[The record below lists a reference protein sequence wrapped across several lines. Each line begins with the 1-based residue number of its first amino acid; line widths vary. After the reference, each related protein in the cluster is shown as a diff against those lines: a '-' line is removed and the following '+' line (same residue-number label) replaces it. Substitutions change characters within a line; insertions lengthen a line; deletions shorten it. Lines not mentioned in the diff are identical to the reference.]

1 LYLIYG
7 KIYDTRLSFTNS
19 RGNMIDSN
27 ETFQQQ
33 AYVYIKEQ
41 IVNLVFKPGEFITD
55 TQIANQ
61 LKVSRT
67 PIREAFYRLEKE
79 GLLIYEARRGWKV
92 YSLSLDD
99 IHEIFDI
106 KEVLE
111 GMVAR
116 QAAECKN
123 ETLRADLREALKVM
137 QAAAEAG
144 NSELWLQADRSLHD
158 ILFEMAGNERA
169 ARIIANLN
177 DQWHRVRVG
186 FIALQGRTHRS
197 AEEHRLFVESI
208 LVGNGE
214 EAEQRMRAHLNEVRK
229 ELVHLLVTIVLPYV
243 DDGV

>member
-1 LYLIYG
+1 
-7 KIYDTRLSFTNS
+7 
-19 RGNMIDSN
+19 MVDSN
-27 ETFQQQ
+27 DTFQQQ
-33 AYVYIKEQ
+33 AYLYIKEQ
-41 IVNLVFKPGEFITD
+41 IVNLGFKPGEFITD

-67 PIREAFYRLEKE
+67 PVREAFYRLEKE

-92 YSLSLDD
+92 YTLSLDD

-116 QAAECKN
+116 QAAGCKD
-123 ETLRADLREALKVM
+123 ETLQANLREALKNM

-144 NSELWLQADRSLHD
+144 DSELWLQADRSMHD
-158 ILFEMAGNERA
+158 TLFQMADNERA
-169 ARIIANLN
+169 ARIVANLN
-177 DQWHRVRVG
+177 DQWHRVRIG
-186 FIALQGRTHRS
+186 FIALQGRTRRS

-208 LVGNGE
+208 LAGDGV
-214 EAEQRMRAHLNEVRK
+214 EAEQRMRTHLNEVRK

-243 DDGV
+243 EDGV

>member
-1 LYLIYG
+1 
-7 KIYDTRLSFTNS
+7 
-19 RGNMIDSN
+19 MVDSN

-33 AYVYIKEQ
+33 AYFYIKEQ
-41 IVNLVFKPGEFITD
+41 IVNLGYKPGEFITD

-67 PIREAFYRLEKE
+67 PVREAFYRLEKE
-79 GLLIYEARRGWKV
+79 GLLIYEARRGWKI
-92 YSLSLDD
+92 YTLSLDD
-99 IHEIFDI
+99 IHDIFDI

-116 QAAECKN
+116 QAAECKD
-123 ETLRADLREALKVM
+123 ETLQANLREALINM

-144 NSELWLQADRSLHD
+144 DSELWLQVDRSMHD

-169 ARIIANLN
+169 SRIIANLN
-177 DQWHRVRVG
+177 DQWHRVRIG
-186 FIALQGRTHRS
+186 FIALQGRTSRS

-208 LVGNGE
+208 LAGNGE
-214 EAEQRMRAHLNEVRK
+214 EAEQRMCTHLNEVRK